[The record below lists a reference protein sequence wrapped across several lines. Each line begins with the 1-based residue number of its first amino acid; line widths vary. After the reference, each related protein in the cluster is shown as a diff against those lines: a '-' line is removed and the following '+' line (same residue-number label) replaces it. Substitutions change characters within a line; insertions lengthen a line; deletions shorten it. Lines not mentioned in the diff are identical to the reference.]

1 MLRNFFLKSIYFIF
15 SVFDSRSTSNST
27 DTDIRNF
34 VDRMAI
40 FAKHDPH
47 PRKSRLKVARLNG
60 SITKIM
66 RVISF

>member
-40 FAKHDPH
+40 FAKQDPH
-47 PRKSRLKVARLNG
+47 PRKLRLKVAQLNG
-60 SITKIM
+60 GITK
-66 RVISF
+66 VISF

>member
-1 MLRNFFLKSIYFIF
+1 MLGNFFLKSIYFIF

-40 FAKHDPH
+40 FAKQDPH